1 MGVRETKTGFLDEG
15 FDRARGLLAAALGE
29 LGEARTWFE
38 AGIDWGTRER
48 APIVI
53 GRSLQGLAEVAERR
67 GQHLEA
73 MQHLDAAGELFAR
86 HGAKLYLDQVI
97 AKKQILKA

>member
-1 MGVRETKTGFLDEG
+1 MVL
-15 FDRARGLLAAALGE
+15 
-29 LGEARTWFE
+29 
-38 AGIDWGTRER
+38 
-48 APIVI
+48 P
-53 GRSLQGLAEVAERR
+53 RSPNGR